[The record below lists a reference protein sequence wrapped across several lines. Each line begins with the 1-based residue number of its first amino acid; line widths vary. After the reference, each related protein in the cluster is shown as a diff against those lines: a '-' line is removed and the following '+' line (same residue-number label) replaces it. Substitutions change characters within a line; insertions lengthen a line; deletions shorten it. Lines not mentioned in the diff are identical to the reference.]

1 MPERSESGLAERL
14 SPPAKPAN
22 SPPSAII
29 LVAVAL
35 IGIASLTVTITDV
48 QLPGRPLLAVAAMC
62 CLPGIPIAM
71 ALRIPSREV
80 QLVLGVA
87 LSLASVL
94 LVAMVQLYVG
104 PWSPM
109 AAHAVIVGA
118 GLAAT
123 VVALARSPVALARS
137 PR

>member
-1 MPERSESGLAERL
+1 M
-14 SPPAKPAN
+14 
-22 SPPSAII
+22 II
-29 LVAVAL
+29 LGAVAL
-35 IGIASLTVTITDV
+35 IGIVSLAVTIIDV
-48 QLPGRPLLAVAAMC
+48 QVPGRPLLAVASMC

-87 LSLASVL
+87 LSLASIL
-94 LVAMVQLYVG
+94 LVAMLQLYVG

-109 AAHAVIVGA
+109 AAHAAIIGV

-123 VVALARSPVALARS
+123 VVALARSR
-137 PR
+137 R

>member
-1 MPERSESGLAERL
+1 MTFVPERSESGLAVKS
-14 SPPAKPAN
+14 SPPAEPAN
-22 SPPSAII
+22 RPTPAII
-29 LVAVAL
+29 LGVVTL
-35 IGIASLTVTITDV
+35 IGIASLVVTITDV
-48 QLPGRPLLAVAAMC
+48 HVPGRPLLAVASMC

-80 QLVLGVA
+80 QLVLGIG

-109 AAHAVIVGA
+109 AAHAALIGA

-123 VVALARSPVALARS
+123 VVALARSPR
-137 PR
+137 